1 MMSTSFAF
9 FGLGPTELMIVG
21 TVLGIPLLCL
31 LVCLYYRDAIQNFG
45 MKMACAV
52 VAIILSTIIGGPIG
66 FLVSC
71 FITMWFFYLQGT
83 EPISES

>member
-1 MMSTSFAF
+1 MSTIFGF

-21 TVLGIPLLCL
+21 TVLGLPLLCL
-31 LVCLYYRDAIQNFG
+31 FVCLYHRSSIKNFG
-45 MKMACAV
+45 GKIACAA
-52 VAIILSTIIGGPIG
+52 VAIILSTALGGPIG